1 LNGYANTS
9 TISIT
14 SRQVS
19 FILEG
24 LAHAIDDLE
33 LPVDSGVLT
42 EAFALMDRL
51 NAKLLAAVGEHDG
64 AELWCND
71 GATSMT
77 AWLRHHTRQSGRDA
91 ARCTKAAR
99 RLRQLPVTASAYRD
113 GVLSGGQVQ
122 AIVAN
127 LKDRTTTL
135 FADHE
140 AELVPELARLS
151 VGDTAVAMQDWA
163 RRAEAVLGDHR
174 DMPQPERSLHLLR
187 ILDGRRELSGSF
199 DPEGGTVIATALR
212 LAATRDVEGEPA
224 RSAAQRRGD
233 ALVDVCRWFLDHQQD
248 RRGGRHRPHLN
259 VVTTLDDLERRGQ
272 GRLLNGSI
280 LDGTTVQRLFCDA
293 GVHRV
298 FVAGRSSI
306 LDYGTTTR
314 TVPANLFNALVI
326 RDQHCRFPGCDRPPE
341 WCEAH
346 HVRWVLDGGPASLD
360 NLTLQCSRHHH
371 LLHSGWGAKLLPD
384 GTVVVTSPDG
394 RTLEGRPPGRPPPR
408 PLRE

>member
-1 LNGYANTS
+1 MSG
-9 TISIT
+9 
-14 SRQVS
+14 QVNA
-19 FILEG
+19 ILEP
-24 LAHAIDDLE
+24 LAEAIDHLE
-33 LPVDSGVLT
+33 LPIDNVVLT
-42 EAFALMDRL
+42 EAFALVDRL
-51 NAKLLAAVGEHDG
+51 NAKLLAVVGEHDA
-64 AELWCND
+64 AELWRND

-77 AWLRHHTRQSGRDA
+77 AWLRHRTRKSGRDA
-91 ARCTKAAR
+91 AGCARTAR
-99 RLRQLPVTASAYRD
+99 RLRELPVTAAAHRD
-113 GVLSGGQVQ
+113 GVLSGGHVE

-127 LKDRTTTL
+127 LKDRTAGL

-140 AELVPELARLS
+140 AELVPELARLP
-151 VGDTAVAMQDWA
+151 VGETAIAMQDWA
-163 RRAEAVLGDHR
+163 RRADAVLGD
-174 DMPQPERSLHLLR
+174 DPDKPQSERSLHLSR

-199 DPEGGTVIATALR
+199 DPEGGTVIATALS
-212 LAATRDVEGEPA
+212 LAATRDVDGEPA
-224 RSAAQRRGD
+224 RSPAQRRGD
-233 ALVDVCRWFLDHQQD
+233 ALVDVCRWFLDRQQD

-259 VVTTLDDLERRGQ
+259 VVTTLDDLERRTQ
-272 GRLLNGSI
+272 GRLLDGSI

-326 RDQHCRFPGCDRPPE
+326 RDRHCRFPGCDRPPE

-346 HVRWVLDGGPASLD
+346 HVRWVLDGGPTSLD

-371 LLHSGWGAKLLPD
+371 LLHSPGWAAKLLPD
-384 GTVVVTSPDG
+384 GTFIVTTPDG

-408 PLRE
+408 PPRE